1 MHSSSIAAYLDCAEV
16 RAREEQRIRRARLLL
31 NRLVPL
37 RAPFDE
43 RSWSRKKSGSNEEDL
58 SMTDH
63 FWIQLR

>member
-1 MHSSSIAAYLDCAEV
+1 MAVESRRFVLEKLLEV
-16 RAREEQRIRRARLLL
+16 RGILQGGVL